1 MTPPAK
7 RGTPPRAVEA
17 EGATVQRALAKA
29 LQALGARRDQVT
41 VKILAEEEGGLFGMK
56 GTSPAKVRVT
66 LKCTSTSDRTT

>member
-7 RGTPPRAVEA
+7 RGAPPRTVEI
-17 EGATVQRALAKA
+17 EGATVKQALAKA
-29 LQALGARRDQVT
+29 LQALGARRDQVI

-66 LKCTSTSDRTT
+66 LKCTSTSGSTT